1 MYSKRTKP
9 MKVSGGTPTILSNSK
24 VTRLLRER
32 RVIVLTLLKY
42 SLNQVN
48 LRIWAGNIYLSESD
62 LQSLLLDCGNKVH
75 HEE

>member
-48 LRIWAGNIYLSESD
+48 LRI
-62 LQSLLLDCGNKVH
+62 
-75 HEE
+75 